1 MKENFLTDFLLP
13 IIKAVLLA
21 VIVTLAGVLIF
32 AFLLKFL
39 SLTHISVKIVNQFI
53 KVASIFIGGLIFL
66 KEGKGIVK
74 GILLGVLYAIIV
86 QAVFSLI
93 SGTAL
98 KFEWLDLGFCIL
110 IGGISGII
118 AVNLKSKEY

>member
-39 SLTHISVKIVNQFI
+39 SLTHIAVKIVNQFI

>member
-1 MKENFLTDFLLP
+1 MF
-13 IIKAVLLA
+13 
-21 VIVTLAGVLIF
+21 F

-39 SLTHISVKIVNQFI
+39 SLTHIAVKIVNQFI

-98 KFEWLDLGFCIL
+98 KFEWLDLGFCSL